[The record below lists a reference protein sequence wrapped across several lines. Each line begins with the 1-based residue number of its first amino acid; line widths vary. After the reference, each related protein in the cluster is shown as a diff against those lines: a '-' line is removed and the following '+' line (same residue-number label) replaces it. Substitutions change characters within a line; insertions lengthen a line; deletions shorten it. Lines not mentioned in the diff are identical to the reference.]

1 MKNIK
6 TLTTNDYHEI
16 FSLSQFAF
24 QYKLS
29 EEELQKKK
37 EEVKRHTVW
46 GWMEEDQIAAKV
58 HLIPLS
64 CYIHGKS
71 FEMGG
76 ISAVATWPEY
86 RRQGMV
92 KHLLYHALKQMKQD
106 GQTLSFLHPFSFAF
120 YRKYGW
126 EHAFT
131 EQQYSIPLEK
141 LKKKW
146 GGAGYVRRIQPDIP
160 MLNRIYNKYAKT
172 FNGMLER
179 DEKWWKQRVLKDES
193 QHIAIAYSDQ
203 GHPEGYLIYRV
214 KEQVLTVKEMVY
226 NSLNARKL
234 LLQFMGNHD
243 SMAEKANLVVPE
255 DDNLPLLLDEP
266 RFEQKL
272 LPYFMARIVDV
283 KAFLEEYPFLG
294 DSKLTLTVEDDFFP
308 ENSGSYRLG
317 CGDGINV
324 AYSDEPIQCS
334 IQVLTGML
342 LGYKR
347 PSDYYQ
353 VGLLKGGEQAIE
365 QLEELI
371 PRKKTY
377 LMDFF

>member
-6 TLTTNDYHEI
+6 TLTEADYNEI

-64 CYIHGKS
+64 CYIHGRS
-71 FEMGG
+71 FAMGG
-76 ISAVATWPEY
+76 ISSVATWPEY

-92 KHLLYHALKQMKQD
+92 KHLLYHALKQMKQN

-131 EQQYSIPLEK
+131 QQRYSIPLEK
-141 LKKKW
+141 LKKEW

-160 MLNRIYNKYAKT
+160 MLHRIYTEYAKT
-172 FNGMLER
+172 FNGILER

-193 QHIAIAYSDQ
+193 QHIAVAFSAEGY
-203 GHPEGYLIYRV
+203 PEGYLIYNV
-214 KEQVLTVKEMVY
+214 KEQVLTVKEVVY
-226 NSLNARKL
+226 NNLNARKL
-234 LLQFMGNHD
+234 LVQFIGNHD

-283 KAFLEEYPFLG
+283 KGFLEAYPFQG
-294 DSKLTLTVEDDFFP
+294 DGKLTLELEDEFLP
-308 ENSGSYRLG
+308 ENSGSYQLG
-317 CGDGINV
+317 HGDV
-324 AYSDEPIQCS
+324 ANIEAIQCS
-334 IQVLTGML
+334 IQVLTGVL

-353 VGLLKGGEQAIE
+353 VGLLKGDAQAIE

-371 PRKKTY
+371 PRRQTY

>member
-1 MKNIK
+1 MNNIK
-6 TLTTNDYHEI
+6 TLTENNYDEI

-24 QYKLS
+24 QYQLS

-37 EEVKRHTVW
+37 EEVKRHTIW
-46 GWMEEDQIAAKV
+46 GWMEEGQLAAKV

-64 CYIHGKS
+64 CYIHGQS

-76 ISAVATWPEY
+76 ISSVATWPEY
-86 RRQGMV
+86 RRQGMI
-92 KHLLYHALKQMKQD
+92 KHLLYHALKQMKQN

-126 EHAFT
+126 EHAFS
-131 EQQYSIPLEK
+131 QQHYSIALEK
-141 LKKKW
+141 LKKEW
-146 GGAGYVRRIQPDIP
+146 GGEGYVRRKQPDIP
-160 MLNRIYNKYAKT
+160 VLNRIYTEYAKT

-179 DEKWWKQRVLKDES
+179 DEKWWNQRVLRDES
-193 QHIAIAYSDQ
+193 QHIAIAYSAD
-203 GHPEGYLIYRV
+203 GHPEGYLLYRV

-226 NSLNARKL
+226 NNLNGRKL
-234 LLQFMGNHD
+234 LLQFIGNHD

-255 DDNLPLLLDEP
+255 DDNMPLLLDEP

-283 KAFLEEYPFLG
+283 QAFLEAYPFEG
-294 DSKLTLTVEDDFFP
+294 DSKLTLEVEDEFLP
-308 ENSGSYRLG
+308 ENSGAYQLG
-317 CGDGINV
+317 RGDGIN
-324 AYSDEPIQCS
+324 AEAIQCS

-353 VGLLKGGEQAIE
+353 VGLLIGDAQAVE

-371 PRKKTY
+371 PRRQTY